1 MWKSRIDKEPS
12 PQFFADV
19 VAYLSRAYPQA
30 QLTRQRMTEMKPFL
44 LAEWRNGQSA
54 QDAAKATCACDG
66 VNIVRSPATYIALE
80 KRSVLPP
87 KGAVRGD
94 VFGVEDLREPRQK
107 AKLLFQVALAAER
120 ARQESEPR
128 QIDARPPMLALT
140 ATAKA
145 PRPARKRQKPTRG
158 KQGAEHAACVECDH
172 EKPAPAVQLS
182 MDLEQLVN
190 EFAEAAR
197 KDKAT

>member
-30 QLTRQRMTEMKPFL
+30 QLTRQRMKEMKPFL

-120 ARQESEPR
+120 ARQESE
-128 QIDARPPMLALT
+128 AKELAAPT

-145 PRPARKRQKPTRG
+145 PGPARKPRKATRG
-158 KQGAEHAACVECDH
+158 KQEADHAACVECDH
-172 EKPAPAVQLS
+172 EKPAPAAQLS
-182 MDLEQLVN
+182 MDLELLVN

-197 KDKAT
+197 KDRAT